1 MAISR
6 RFPLTVLSLCFASCF
21 NPALASAASEGYYR
35 FPAVQQNQLVFTAEG
50 DIWQSALDKQQTQ
63 RLTTHP
69 ALEREP
75 LLARDGQTL
84 YFIANYDGADEIYQL
99 PLSGGTATRL
109 TFENSRVRLQQTLSD
124 GRVLY
129 ATDNTVGPVNYWQL
143 KLLNPQT
150 GIATVLPLADANSG
164 QLDESSN
171 TLFFTR
177 FGLHLTGDNAK
188 VYRGGAMGELWRWT
202 LGSNTEAERL
212 LPEHLGSISQPQLW
226 QGRLYFISDA
236 DGNTN
241 IWSVALNGQ
250 DLQQHT
256 RQQDWR
262 IGRLSVSDGKAV
274 YQLGADLY
282 QLDLASN
289 QTQPVKLQLASDRLQ
304 QRERWLEQP
313 LRYLTDVTANANT
326 KQAVLTVRSQVVLV
340 GQGNRRTVQIA
351 TPEGSRSRQA
361 LLSHDGSWVYAINDA
376 SGENE
381 IWRFAADGS
390 ARSEQLTKD
399 GSTFRWGL
407 HLSPDGRYLA
417 HDDKNGDLWLLDLQN
432 GSNRKIYQQ
441 GWGHSPYADVIW
453 SADSQLLAFTLNHQ
467 QRPRSQVVL
476 YSLAEQRSEV
486 LTSDKYESYAPAF
499 SPDGLWLYF
508 LSDRQFR
515 ATPSSPWGD
524 RNLGPMF
531 DKRAEIFALSLKT
544 QACFPFAAEQ
554 ELVTCDN
561 KAATDSQ
568 QGRRGQRIDW
578 QGLNS
583 RLWQVPLDAGNYR
596 SLSLNNERLYLLSR
610 EQGDNAAALISV
622 NIAKTGVKS
631 SNLTKGVAGYQLSAD
646 GKQLFIQKAGQNN
659 SGELLLVPAS
669 DKLPTDLSN
678 ARFNTAALRLAIS
691 PVIEWRQMFNDAWRM
706 HRDFLFDKQ
715 MRGLDWQATREKYEP
730 LLQRVTDRYELDD
743 LLLQMMGELNALHSQ
758 VRGGEYREDPVAP
771 AAASL
776 GARLSNQTDGVRIEH
791 IYQTDPE
798 LPAQAA
804 PLARPGVVIQVGDV
818 ITAVNGQS
826 ISNLADLTTA
836 LRNQAGR
843 QVLLAVLRGNSRL
856 QSIVEPIP
864 AGQEAMLRYQD
875 WVQQNLQKVSSASA
889 GNFGYLHL
897 NAMGPADIANFA
909 REFYAQFQ
917 KDGLIIDVR
926 RNRGGNIDSWI
937 IEKLLRRAWSFWQPT
952 HGAPYTNMQQA
963 FRGHL
968 VVLADPLTYSDGET
982 FSAGVRALG
991 LGPVIGQRTA
1001 GAGVWLSGR
1010 NLLADRGVARVAE
1023 TPQFAMDG
1031 RYIIEGYGVEPDLLV
1046 VNLPYASFNGQDAQL
1061 EAAIN
1066 YLSQQ
1071 LQQQP
1076 VQPLRAAP
1084 LTPAIAEDI
1093 KR

>member
-1 MAISR
+1 MAIGR
-6 RFPLTVLSLCFASCF
+6 RFPLTLVSLCFASCF
-21 NPALASAASEGYYR
+21 NPALASTASEGYYR
-35 FPAVQQNQLVFTAEG
+35 FPALQQQQLVFTAEG
-50 DIWQSALDKQQTQ
+50 DIWKGSLGQQHAQ

-69 ALEREP
+69 ALERDP
-75 LLARDGQTL
+75 LLAADGQTL
-84 YFIANYDGADEIYQL
+84 YFVANYEGTDEVYQL
-99 PLSGGTATRL
+99 ALSGGPAKRL
-109 TFENSRVRLQQTLSD
+109 TFENSRVRLLQSLSD
-124 GRVLY
+124 GRLLY
-129 ATDNTVGPVNYWQL
+129 ATDNASGPANFWQL
-143 KLLNPQT
+143 TLLDPKT
-150 GIATVLPLADANSG
+150 GLSTILPLADANSG
-164 QLDESSN
+164 QLDEGSN

-202 LGSNTEAERL
+202 LGSSVEAERL
-212 LPEHLGSISQPQLW
+212 LPQHAGSISQPQVAN
-226 QGRLYFISDA
+226 GRVYFVSDA
-236 DGNTN
+236 DGNSN
-241 IWSVALNGQ
+241 IWSVALTGQ

-256 RQQDWR
+256 QQQDWR

-274 YQLGADLY
+274 YQLGADLV
-282 QLDLASN
+282 QLDLASGQN
-289 QTQPVKLQLASDRLQ
+289 QTLPLQLASDRLQ
-304 QRERWLEQP
+304 QRERWLDKP
-313 LRYLTDVTANANT
+313 LSYLTEVTANANT
-326 KQAVLTVRSQVVLV
+326 KQAALTVRSQIILV

-361 LLSHDGSWVYAINDA
+361 LLSHDGNWVYAINDA

-381 IWRFAADGS
+381 IWRFAADG
-390 ARSEQLTKD
+390 ANRAEQLTKD

-417 HDDKNGDLWLLDLQN
+417 HDDKNGDLWLLDLQT

-531 DKRAEIFALSLKT
+531 DKRAEIFALSLKAE
-544 QACFPFAAEQ
+544 ACFPFAPEQ
-554 ELVTCDN
+554 ELVNCDS
-561 KAATDSQ
+561 KAATETM
-568 QGRRGQRIDW
+568 QGRRGQRVDW
-578 QGLNS
+578 QGLAS
-583 RLWQVPLDAGNYR
+583 RLWQLPVSAGNYR
-596 SLSLNNERLYLLSR
+596 QLSLNNERLYLLSR
-610 EQGDNAAALISV
+610 EQGEQASELLSV
-622 NIAKTGVKS
+622 NIAQRAVKTS
-631 SNLTKGVAGYQLSAD
+631 SVSKGVASYQLSAD
-646 GKQLFIQKAGQNN
+646 GKTLFIQKAAQDN

-669 DKLPTDLSN
+669 DKLPADLST
-678 ARFNTAALRLAIS
+678 ARLNTAALRLAVV
-691 PVIEWRQMFNDAWRM
+691 PQTEWRQMFNDAWLM
-706 HRDFLFDKQ
+706 HRDFLFDKN
-715 MRGLDWQATREKYEP
+715 MRGLDWQATRSKYLP
-730 LLQRVTDRYELDD
+730 LLERVTDRHELDD
-743 LLLQMMGELNALHSQ
+743 LLSQMMGELNALHSQ
-758 VRGGEYREDPVAP
+758 VRGGEYRDDPTAP
-771 AAASL
+771 GAASL
-776 GARLSNQTDGVRIEH
+776 GARLSNQPGGVQVAH

-804 PLARPGVVIQVGDV
+804 PLARPGVNIQTGDL
-818 ITAVNGQS
+818 ITAVNGQR
-826 ISNLADLTTA
+826 ISNLAELTTA

-843 QVLLAVLRGNSRL
+843 QVLLELKRGNSTLKR
-856 QSIVEPIP
+856 IVEPVP
-864 AGQEAMLRYQD
+864 AGQESMLRYQD
-875 WVQQNLQKVSSASA
+875 WVQRNLQQVTEASA
-889 GNFGYLHL
+889 GRFGYLHL

-909 REFYAQFQ
+909 REFYAHFQ
-917 KDGLIIDVR
+917 KEGLIIDVR

-1031 RYIIEGYGVEPDLLV
+1031 RYIIEGYGVEPDIQV

-1061 EAAIN
+1061 QAAIR
-1066 YLSQQ
+1066 YLTEQ
-1071 LQQQP
+1071 LSRQP